1 MTRVEQVDPC
11 ASDAEQL
18 GAYVTP
24 TMQGSRNGM
33 QIAAACASPPP
44 VPNPQNSPNPNNSS
58 IPALRREEATHG
70 QQRLAGVPTC
80 CAQ

>member
-1 MTRVEQVDPC
+1 MCWIGCMTRVEQVDPC

-33 QIAAACASPPP
+33 QIAAACASTPPP
-44 VPNPQNSPNPNNSS
+44 SPTPKTPQTPTTARYQPFAAEKRRMGSS
-58 IPALRREEATHG
+58 A
-70 QQRLAGVPTC
+70 
-80 CAQ
+80 